1 MGAAAFI
8 IGAAAL
14 GIGTAGVTTG
24 YINNDP
30 RPNQAY
36 LVPYIGWFDVTDDT
50 DQRQSA
56 QFGAEYRFR
65 QIGYGVRPTLGFNV
79 DGKGATYGYG
89 GFNADIPLYRDRV
102 YLIPNFMAGAYS
114 KGSDGKD
121 LGGVIEFRS
130 GLELAYQMQ
139 NSHRV
144 GLAFNHISN
153 ASIYDSNPGAETVLL
168 TYSIPIGMAAKR

>member
-1 MGAAAFI
+1 MGAAAI
-8 IGAAAL
+8 VIGATAI
-14 GIGTAGVTTG
+14 GIGTLGVSTG

-30 RPNQAY
+30 RPSQAY
-36 LVPYIGWFDVTDDT
+36 LVPYVGWFDVTDDT

-65 QIGYGVRPTLGFNV
+65 QIGYGIRPTLGFNA
-79 DGKGATYGYG
+79 DSKGTAYGYG
-89 GFNADIPLYRDRV
+89 GFNLDIPFYQNRI
-102 YLIPNFMAGAYS
+102 YLTPNFMAGAYS
-114 KGSDGKD
+114 KGSSGKD
-121 LGGVIEFRS
+121 LGGAIEFRS
-130 GLELAYQMQ
+130 GLELAYQMP

-168 TYSIPIGMAAKR
+168 TYSIPIGTAAKR